1 MSVTFTDETLGAS
14 QRGNGHTLSASVAV
28 GIKVTE
34 RRKPQA
40 ETQYHQQRRIPA
52 IDALKDRL
60 LTNVTRGMARRRRVR
75 SRHSQWSSTLC
86 CWHSPISVAAIGALT
101 AFSNELSETFTM
113 VAERV
118 SNIIQ

>member
-1 MSVTFTDETLGAS
+1 MPVTFTDETRSAF

-40 ETQYHQQRRIPA
+40 ETQYHEQQRIPA

-60 LTNVTRGMARRRRVR
+60 
-75 SRHSQWSSTLC
+75 
-86 CWHSPISVAAIGALT
+86 
-101 AFSNELSETFTM
+101 
-113 VAERV
+113 
-118 SNIIQ
+118 